1 MSAQPSP
8 LWQRPVPAW
17 VLLLVLGAGGGSSVA
32 GMLGAWGPPQVAV
45 GGDGPAVAVTSQ
57 DALVGYRLGQVE
69 EQVRALRDEAARQGQ
84 VLTRMCA
91 VTPGCSEPTAAAE

>member
-1 MSAQPSP
+1 MSAQAPW
-8 LWQRPVPAW
+8 WQRPVPAW
-17 VLLLVLGAGGGSSVA
+17 VVVVALGAGGGSGVA

-45 GGDGPAVAVTSQ
+45 GGDPPAVTVSGE

-69 EQVRALRDEAARQGQ
+69 EQVRALRDEAERQGHL
-84 VLTRMCA
+84 LTRMCA